1 MIVTPP
7 HHFSDEVVNLKVD
20 NGWSGIRAW
29 GEYLGLTQA
38 EVAQRLNI
46 ERPTYAQMEAPDA
59 KPRKATKI

>member
-1 MIVTPP
+1 M
-7 HHFSDEVVNLKVD
+7 HEVVNLKVD

-46 ERPTYAQMEAPDA
+46 ERSTYAQMEAPDA